1 MLRFLGRIAK
11 GAATLV
17 GIGGVAGTTVALE
30 VPDQMPDL
38 LAQVLE
44 VVRAIFA
51 LLALFGIG
59 RKAGFAGAAEISSG
73 SGPRP

>member
-17 GIGGVAGTTVALE
+17 GIGGVAGTTIALE
-30 VPDQMPDL
+30 IPDQLPEL

-44 VVRAIFA
+44 IIRLIFG
-51 LLALFGIG
+51 LLAMFGIG
-59 RKAGFAGAAEISSG
+59 RKAGFAGA
-73 SGPRP
+73 GPS